1 MLKQLQLILS
11 SGIPILKGTALL
23 ERRLDPR
30 LASICRRL
38 VLDLQA
44 GQALTKAMKRQPEFF
59 PPLVVAL
66 TRAGEQSGELPQVLQ
81 SLVQYY
87 TRQKELQGF
96 LAKTLIYP
104 GLLVLAALVVLCF
117 FLLYVLPMLAA
128 TYSAMQAQPTKL
140 LQLFLAAS
148 HYITAY
154 PLGAA
159 VLLCILGSLIYK
171 LRPRLQLLLCKISWI
186 HSSYLLLM
194 EARFCKLLALL
205 LKSGLNIT
213 EAVSIAGATVT
224 DKELKPKLQLLAS
237 YLERGIEISAAVS
250 HSLGLFS
257 PLTEEL
263 LTIGAATGYLPQM
276 LDEAAQIAENEL
288 QERLEKVR
296 ELLAPL
302 LLLVAAA
309 FTAGIVYAVLGPL
322 FDLFTVIPEF

>member
-1 MLKQLQLILS
+1 M
-11 SGIPILKGTALL
+11 
-23 ERRLDPR
+23 E
-30 LASICRRL
+30 
-38 VLDLQA
+38 
-44 GQALTKAMKRQPEFF
+44 RQPAFF
-59 PPLVVAL
+59 LPLVVAL
-66 TRAGEQSGELPQVLQ
+66 TKAGEQSGELPQVLH

-87 TRQKELQGF
+87 ARQKELQGF

-104 GLLVLAALVVLCF
+104 CLLVLAALVVLCF
-117 FLLYVLPMLAA
+117 FLLYVLPMLAD

-140 LQLFLAAS
+140 LLLFLAAS
-148 HYITAY
+148 EFMQAQ
-154 PLGAA
+154 PLGATA
-159 VLLCILGSLIYK
+159 LLCVLGSLIYK
-171 LRPRLQLLLCKISWI
+171 LMPLLQLFLFKISWI

-224 DKELKPKLQLLAS
+224 AKELLSKLQLLAS
-237 YLERGIEISAAVS
+237 YLERGIEISAAIS
-250 HSLGLFS
+250 HSLGFFS

-263 LTIGAATGYLPQM
+263 LTIGAATGQLPQM
-276 LDEAAQIAENEL
+276 LDEAAQIAESEL
-288 QERLEKVR
+288 QERLEKLR

-322 FDLFTVIPEF
+322 FDLFTLIPGY